1 MATLKNEPIS
11 EKYPVCNSPLPL
23 STLAIA
29 HAFFQKMA
37 QKSPPIFI
45 TFSDTY

>member
-1 MATLKNEPIS
+1 ME
-11 EKYPVCNSPLPL
+11 NSL
-23 STLAIA
+23 LAIFAKIRQKIPCTIA
-29 HAFFQKMA
+29 HGFFRKMA

>member
-1 MATLKNEPIS
+1 MFY
-11 EKYPVCNSPLPL
+11 EKFVKFIALEKRVPYGTT
-23 STLAIA
+23 STSCIIA

-37 QKSPPIFI
+37 PKSPPIFI